1 MLVKARTKERYWGQ
15 HRTVSTGEKEDFKDV
30 RHEGCSSMNNAL
42 DKLCDIF
49 SLCSRMESLVIYPSY
64 SLCFLTDL
72 NAIKGN

>member
-42 DKLCDIF
+42 NR
-49 SLCSRMESLVIYPSY
+49 S
-64 SLCFLTDL
+64 
-72 NAIKGN
+72 KGNTSGLYLLRRTL

>member
-42 DKLCDIF
+42 NG
-49 SLCSRMESLVIYPSY
+49 SRGNAS
-64 SLCFLTDL
+64 DL
-72 NAIKGN
+72 